1 MNNNTK
7 MIVAVLVT
15 AIICVAG
22 TYMVVGGE
30 SNEGESVSIRGST
43 TIQPLM
49 VKYQEE
55 FEKYSNITMEIAG
68 GGSGAGIAALRDG
81 TADIG
86 MVSRALT
93 ASEISSGLV
102 SHVIGKDAV
111 AIIVNADVASTVT
124 NLTQE
129 QLVGIFDGTIKNWNE
144 LGGPNRTI
152 APVIREDGSGTREC
166 FELFSGKMPSGNTYS
181 VQGSTGGM
189 INQVNQ
195 TPGAIGYVSMG
206 SLISACHP
214 LMYKGVTATA
224 EHAMDGTYEM
234 VRDLV
239 LATTSDADDSSMF
252 LINWILSP
260 QGQKILKDT
269 GFLPI

>member
-15 AIICVAG
+15 AMICVAG
-22 TYMVVGGE
+22 TYVIVGE
-30 SNEGESVSIRGST
+30 SDKGESVSIRGST

-55 FEKYSNITMEIAG
+55 FDKYSNITMEIAG
-68 GGSGAGIAALRDG
+68 GGSGAGIAAVRDG

-102 SHVIGKDAV
+102 SHTIGKDAV
-111 AIIVNADVASTVT
+111 AIIVNVDVASAIT

-195 TPGAIGYVSMG
+195 TPGSIGYVSMG
-206 SLISACHP
+206 SLTSACHP

-224 EHAMDGTYEM
+224 EHAMDGTYDM

-239 LATTSDADDSSMF
+239 LATTAGVDDSSMF
-252 LINWILSP
+252 LIYWILSP
-260 QGQKILKDT
+260 QGQKILKDM